1 MMLWCSGVC
10 CCWWPV
16 EVVPTAL
23 PTGQV
28 VGTLL
33 GLVSGAERCSA
44 SLPHHT
50 AQLRPGVCCTTHA
63 ETGGGHGTILIKESN
78 VLEAFVL

>member
-33 GLVSGAERCSA
+33 GLVSVPSDAQPHCLTTQPSSGQVCAAQPMLIQAEVMG
-44 SLPHHT
+44 P
-50 AQLRPGVCCTTHA
+50 
-63 ETGGGHGTILIKESN
+63 
-78 VLEAFVL
+78 F

>member
-50 AQLRPGVCCTTHA
+50 AQPSSGQVCAAPPMLKQA
-63 ETGGGHGTILIKESN
+63 EVMGP
-78 VLEAFVL
+78 F